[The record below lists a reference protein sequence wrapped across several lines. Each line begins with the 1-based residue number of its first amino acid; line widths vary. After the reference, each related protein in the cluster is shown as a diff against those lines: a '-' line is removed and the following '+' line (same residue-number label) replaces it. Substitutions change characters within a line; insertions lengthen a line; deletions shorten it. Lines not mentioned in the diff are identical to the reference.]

1 MLSFLSSSGGR
12 RVRRRL
18 LPLLL
23 LLLLPAR
30 GAEATREYQVKA
42 VFLFNFAQF
51 VEWPAPAFPDAA
63 TPITIGVL
71 GDDPFGAALDEVVQ
85 GESVNGR
92 AMAVRR
98 YRRLE
103 EVGPCHILYISESEI
118 RRLGQIT
125 ARLMNRA
132 VLTVSDAEEAARH
145 GVMIGLFTENNRIR
159 LRINVEAARAAG
171 LVISSKLLRPAVIVS
186 GEEPSR

>member
-1 MLSFLSSSGGR
+1 MRSLLSSSGAR
-12 RVRRRL
+12 RVR
-18 LPLLL
+18 LPLRALLL
-23 LLLLPAR
+23 LFLLPAR
-30 GAEATREYQVKA
+30 GAEVTREYQVKA

-51 VEWPAPAFPDAA
+51 VEWPAAAFPDAV

-103 EVGPCHILYISESEI
+103 EIGPCHILYISESEI